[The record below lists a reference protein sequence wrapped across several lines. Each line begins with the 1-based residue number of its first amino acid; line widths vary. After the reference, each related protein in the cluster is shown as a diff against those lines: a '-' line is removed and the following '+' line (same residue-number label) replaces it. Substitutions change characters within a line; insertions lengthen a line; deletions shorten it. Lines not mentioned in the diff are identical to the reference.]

1 MIERERFGFKGV
13 CMTMGRGCVLRVLL
27 TFTEGVSVRQVHPL
41 CALMTSQEV
50 TLLRVP
56 ITPITLSSSWRTM
69 GVCVCSVSL
78 CVCVCVLCVCPCMCP
93 CVYALGPDKT
103 TGCSWSFPQ
112 DTNPPSAYPGGFLD
126 TPGVTYVPNN
136 QLRSLSGRGDVKMG
150 SNPVSED

>member
-1 MIERERFGFKGV
+1 MMVREGLIDFIWRTVNTVHRKKEGV
-13 CMTMGRGCVLRVLL
+13 CMNNDRKGEVWMTMGRGCVLRVLL

-78 CVCVCVLCVCPCMCP
+78 CVCVCSVCVSLYVSV
-93 CVYALGPDKT
+93 CVRFRP
-103 TGCSWSFPQ
+103 
-112 DTNPPSAYPGGFLD
+112 
-126 TPGVTYVPNN
+126 
-136 QLRSLSGRGDVKMG
+136 
-150 SNPVSED
+150 